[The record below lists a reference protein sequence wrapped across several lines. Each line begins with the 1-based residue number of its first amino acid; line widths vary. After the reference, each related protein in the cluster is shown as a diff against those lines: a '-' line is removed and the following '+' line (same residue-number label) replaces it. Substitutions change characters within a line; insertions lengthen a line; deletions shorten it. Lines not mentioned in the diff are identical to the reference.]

1 MADGLHVIDFEQ
13 LKIENQTLNEKIEE
27 RQEELTKLRQ
37 KIVTTVVYLS
47 HYREKVKF
55 IRALNETR
63 GYQVTSLNSNLMD
76 QKGKLTK
83 LKKQRDKID
92 KTCQE
97 LKQDTG
103 IVSNSSM
110 KDDHEKRELQ
120 NKSLVEEIYQLKQH
134 HQMLK
139 DQIKHAR

>member
-1 MADGLHVIDFEQ
+1 M
-13 LKIENQTLNEKIEE
+13 
-27 RQEELTKLRQ
+27 
-37 KIVTTVVYLS
+37 
-47 HYREKVKF
+47 
-55 IRALNETR
+55 NETR
-63 GYQVTSLNSNLMD
+63 GLYVTSLNSNLME

-92 KTCQE
+92 RTFQD

-110 KDDHEKRELQ
+110 KEDHEKRELQ
-120 NKSLVEEIYQLKQH
+120 NKALVEEIYKLKQH

-139 DQIKHAR
+139 DQIKLAR

>member
-1 MADGLHVIDFEQ
+1 M
-13 LKIENQTLNEKIEE
+13 
-27 RQEELTKLRQ
+27 
-37 KIVTTVVYLS
+37 YLS

-55 IRALNETR
+55 IKALNETR
-63 GYQVTSLNSNLMD
+63 GYEVLSLNDTIND

-92 KTCQE
+92 KQQQD
-97 LKQDTG
+97 LKQETG

-110 KDDHEKRELQ
+110 KEDHEKREKQ
-120 NKSLVEEIYQLKQH
+120 NEALVKEIFQLKQH

-139 DQIKHAR
+139 DQIKLAR